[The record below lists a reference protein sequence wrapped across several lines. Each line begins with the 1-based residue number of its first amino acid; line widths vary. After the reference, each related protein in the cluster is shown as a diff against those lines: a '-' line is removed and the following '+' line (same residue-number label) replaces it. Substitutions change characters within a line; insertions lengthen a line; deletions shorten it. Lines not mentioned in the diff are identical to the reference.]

1 MSLPSINDSHVDQ
14 LLTNLLVGYKNKKYI
29 YHDIFPII
37 NTGGVESGSYGIFT
51 QADQFRNEAEIIAA
65 GGPYPMGGFRV
76 STTTF
81 STEEIGMGT
90 DLPDRTLANASGAF
104 KKSMRMAKAQWC
116 ADRVEMMREIT
127 LAGDIFTTS
136 VWATSDTTAT
146 DWDDKSNAD
155 PLTDINTAQYTIA
168 AATGEE
174 PNVLVL
180 GHEVWSEL
188 KVNPAVLDLLGANE
202 RGRITL
208 ELLASHLELDKI
220 VVGRAIYNTAL
231 EGQTASYSNCWGQN
245 ALLLY
250 VNQATADP
258 WTASAGYIF
267 MSAPL
272 QIKTWREG
280 GRDTEFFRARIIE
293 DRQVTGTNFGYFWS
307 SIIT

>member
-1 MSLPSINDSHVDQ
+1 MSLPSVNDAHVDQ
-14 LLTNLLVGYKNKKYI
+14 LLTNLLIGYKNKKYI

-116 ADRVEMMREIT
+116 ADRVEMKREIT
-127 LAGDIFTTS
+127 LAADIFTTGK
-136 VWATSDTTAT
+136 WATDDTTAT
-146 DWDDKSNAD
+146 DWSDFSNSD
-155 PLTDINTAQYTIA
+155 PLSDINTAQYTIA
-168 AATGEE
+168 AATGET
-174 PNVLVL
+174 PNVFVL
-180 GHEVWSEL
+180 GLEGWSNL
-188 KVNPAVLDLLGANE
+188 KINPSVLDLLGANE
-202 RGRITL
+202 RGKITL
-208 ELLASHLELDKI
+208 DILANHLEVDKV
-220 VVGRAIYNTAL
+220 VVGRAIYNTTT
-231 EGQTASYSNCWGQN
+231 EGQDASYSNCWGQN

-250 VNQATADP
+250 VNQATPDP

-267 MSAPL
+267 QSAPMR
-272 QIKTWREG
+272 ITTWREG
-280 GRDTEFFRARIIE
+280 SRDTEFFRARIIE
-293 DRQVTGTNFGYFWS
+293 DRKITGTNFGYFWS
-307 SIIT
+307 GIVS